1 MKRIYLFVTPYFPSP
16 ESWRGGYCLDAAQ
29 ALIRD
34 GRFDVRVFV
43 PGVGPDYEVEG
54 VLVHRFPGRVLP
66 CEFAPFLVDWQNVR
80 AFVRR
85 VEKTGVAWADVAVC
99 HVHTVNFAPYAVAAK
114 RLNPRA
120 LCALQHHFLCPVHL
134 RSGRLGEVPGHATLL
149 YFYWRRLCAAMDV
162 HVFTSERSRESF
174 GKMFVKGMDGEWA
187 DLKERLVFGRWMRPF
202 DVPKA
207 AYVLYNGVDSRKF
220 SPSSV
225 PKSGTGLVIGCVAN
239 FHPQKGQMMLLKAV
253 ARLKGVIPGLT
264 VRFVGSGETMA
275 DCEAFAKA
283 QGLVDVV
290 RFESEMPHE
299 RLADF
304 YRSLD
309 LFVLPSSNEGFC
321 CVYAEA
327 LACGVPVMGC
337 RGVSFLDELLP
348 EDEKRKWLVPTH
360 DAATLADS
368 ILKWWKSTER
378 GKAPEPTGD
387 LDKDHL
393 IGRWLEFVQT
403 IATGKMPVVPVS
415 VTSP

>member
-1 MKRIYLFVTPYFPSP
+1 MKSIYLFVTPYFPSP

-43 PGVGPDYEVEG
+43 PGVGPDYEAEG
-54 VLVHRFPGRVLP
+54 VRVHRFPGRVLP
-66 CEFAPFLVDWQNVR
+66 CEFAPFLVDWHNSR

-85 VEKTGVAWADVAVC
+85 VEETGIAWKDVAVC

-114 RLNPRA
+114 RLNPQM
-120 LCALQHHFLCPVHL
+120 LCALQHHFTCPVHL

-149 YFYWRRLCAAMDV
+149 YFYWRRLCSAMDI

-174 GKMFVKGMDGEWA
+174 GKMFVKGMEGEWA

-202 DVPKA
+202 DAPKA
-207 AYVLYNGVDSRKF
+207 SYVLYNGVDSRKF
-220 SPSSV
+220 SPASV
-225 PKSGTGLVIGCVAN
+225 PKSGAGLVIGCVAN
-239 FHPQKGQMMLLKAV
+239 FHPQKGQKTLLEAV

-275 DCEAFAKA
+275 ECEAFAKA
-283 QGLVDVV
+283 QGLFDVV
-290 RFESEMPHE
+290 RFEREMPHE

-321 CVYAEA
+321 CAYMEA
-327 LACGVPVMGC
+327 MACGVPVVGC
-337 RGVSFLDELLP
+337 RGISLEEAISKETWGDWLVAPHSPAALAERI
-348 EDEKRKWLVPTH
+348 RKWWSGADHRKLPTLT
-360 DAATLADS
+360 DNFD
-368 ILKWWKSTER
+368 I
-378 GKAPEPTGD
+378 
-387 LDKDHL
+387 DHL
-393 IGRWLEFVQT
+393 IGRWLDFVQS
-403 IATGKMPVVPVS
+403 AAR
-415 VTSP
+415 